1 MANFYKLQEVLNGDN
16 VKLTAQQRLEILE
29 EVREDWRRITDQ
41 HSVKTYEGWHES
53 GLPSFEDYCF
63 PGDKVDDD
71 MVQYFVDSV
80 PPVLMLSFCTQ
91 AGEPYSIELDE
102 QGVKRPTFATF
113 HDLGGGYWQ
122 FDGYCFYKE
131 NTNRCTRKPRIEE
144 LIDEAKREA
153 EEELIKADKRCHYS
167 ESEGLR

>member
-1 MANFYKLQEVLNGDN
+1 MAQYVYYRGSQGSRETVTYDIVRGSQYITTCVVDVQLLLCGVKAFPCGNGD
-16 VKLTAQQRLEILE
+16 
-29 EVREDWRRITDQ
+29 D
-41 HSVKTYEGWHES
+41 VKTYEGWQES

-71 MVQYFVDSV
+71 MVQHFVDSV

-91 AGEPYSIELDE
+91 AGEPYSSEADE
-102 QGVKRPTFATF
+102 RGVRRPTFTTF

-131 NTNRCTRKPRIEE
+131 NTNRYTRKPRIEE
-144 LIDEAKREA
+144 LIDEARREVGT
-153 EEELIKADKRCHYS
+153 D
-167 ESEGLR
+167 G